1 MRVCVDRRANAMNSS
16 QRVYL
21 DAFLAPLAAF
31 LERDDVTDLYIN
43 RPGEVWLETSSGIER
58 HDQPATRRCR
68 ACGGWRGR
76 SRRPPTRASTAS
88 IPCSRRRC
96 PTDRASRF
104 ARRRRRAG
112 NIIVAIRRHN
122 MPDLRLTDYLA
133 SGAFARVGEAAL
145 SREAT
150 DAHLATLLDQGMTYE
165 FLATAVKTKKTIVI
179 AGGTGT
185 GKTTFLNA
193 LLKEAPADERFVL
206 IEDTP
211 EIQLHHQNAVGLV
224 AVRGKLG
231 EASVTPGDLLEAAL
245 RLRPD
250 RIIMG
255 EVRGA
260 EAISWLRAVG
270 TGHPGSITTVHAN
283 SPDGAIEQ
291 LAMMSMLAGTEFGRA
306 ELVDYVRA
314 TVDVFIQLGQDD
326 GTRLITEIKFRR
338 NAQCRAGVAEDLT
351 PRREECTG
359 ERCNLA
365 PLLRRGARSGGV
377 AGALEFR
384 SVAGPAGRASAF
396 PCGAAVSTDER
407 SPSAATAA
415 LAAVRR
421 ALRQPAVRARV
432 GAVRGARYASCA
444 AGGSAGAAARARLRA
459 SRAACRD
466 RSRRGPRFRR

>member
-1 MRVCVDRRANAMNSS
+1 MNSA

-21 DAFLAPLAAF
+21 DAFLAPLATF
-31 LERDDVTDLYIN
+31 LERGDVTDLYIN

-58 HDQPATRRCR
+58 HDQPGLDDAALWRLARQIAAASDQGINREHPLLAATLPDGSRVQICAPPATR
-68 ACGGWRGR
+68 
-76 SRRPPTRASTAS
+76 
-88 IPCSRRRC
+88 
-96 PTDRASRF
+96 
-104 ARRRRRAG
+104 G
-112 NIIVAIRRHN
+112 NIIVAIRRHS
-122 MPDLRLTDYLA
+122 MPDLRLTDYVTA
-133 SGAFARVGEAAL
+133 GAFARVGEAAL
-145 SREAT
+145 TREAT

-283 SPDGAIEQ
+283 SPEGAIEQ
-291 LAMMSMLAGTEFGRA
+291 LAMMSMLAGTELGRA

-314 TVDVFIQLGQDD
+314 TVDVFIQLGQDN
-326 GTRLITEIKFRR
+326 GARLITEIKFRR
-338 NAQCRAGVAEDLT
+338 NGNAE
-351 PRREECTG
+351 
-359 ERCNLA
+359 
-365 PLLRRGARSGGV
+365 
-377 AGALEFR
+377 
-384 SVAGPAGRASAF
+384 PASLK
-396 PCGAAVSTDER
+396 V
-407 SPSAATAA
+407 
-415 LAAVRR
+415 
-421 ALRQPAVRARV
+421 
-432 GAVRGARYASCA
+432 
-444 AGGSAGAAARARLRA
+444 
-459 SRAACRD
+459 
-466 RSRRGPRFRR
+466 